1 MDLFSAILTRRSI
14 RKYLDKEIPNG
25 EINNLL
31 KSAMYAPS
39 AMNSQAWL
47 FVVIN
52 QRKKLDEILKVI
64 SYAEMLKS
72 AKAAILICGDLYLE
86 KNIDYIQQNCS
97 AATQNLMLCA
107 HGLGLGSCWIGVY
120 PVKEI
125 ILGLQD
131 LFKLPEHVV
140 PISLV
145 SLGYPAENP
154 IAEDRFKTEKV
165 HFNQWSGCLTEGVH
179 SVLTS
184 RRRNLSVTII
194 LIAN

>member
-1 MDLFSAILTRRSI
+1 MDLFTAILNRRSI
-14 RKYLDKEIPNG
+14 RKYSDKAMPDGALDK
-25 EINNLL
+25 LL

-39 AMNSQAWL
+39 AMNNQAWQ

-52 QRKKLDEILKVI
+52 QRKKFDEILKVI
-64 SYAEMLKS
+64 SHAEMLKS
-72 AKAAILICGDLYLE
+72 AQAAVLICGDLDLE
-86 KNIDYIQQNCS
+86 KNIDYVQQNCS

-125 ILGLQD
+125 ISGLQD
-131 LFKLPEHVV
+131 LFKLPEHIV

-165 HFNQWSGCLTEGVH
+165 HFNQW
-179 SVLTS
+179 
-184 RRRNLSVTII
+184 
-194 LIAN
+194 

>member
-1 MDLFSAILTRRSI
+1 MDLFTAILNRRSI
-14 RKYLDKEIPNG
+14 RKYSDKAMPDGALDK
-25 EINNLL
+25 LL

-39 AMNSQAWL
+39 AMNNQAWQ

-64 SYAEMLKS
+64 SHAEMLKS
-72 AKAAILICGDLYLE
+72 AQAAVLICGDLDLE
-86 KNIDYIQQNCS
+86 KNIDYVQQNCS

-125 ILGLQD
+125 ISGLQD
-131 LFKLPEHVV
+131 LFKLPEHIV

-165 HFNQWSGCLTEGVH
+165 HFNQW
-179 SVLTS
+179 
-184 RRRNLSVTII
+184 
-194 LIAN
+194 

>member
-1 MDLFSAILTRRSI
+1 MDLFSAMLTRRSI

-39 AMNSQAWL
+39 AMNSQAWQ

-52 QRKKLDEILKVI
+52 QRQKLDDIIKVI
-64 SYAEMLKS
+64 SHAEMLKS
-72 AKAAILICGDLYLE
+72 AQAAVLVCGDLNLE
-86 KNIDYIQQNCS
+86 KNIDYIEQNCS

-107 HGLGLGSCWIGVY
+107 HGLGIGSCWIGVY
-120 PVKEI
+120 PVKETI
-125 ILGLQD
+125 SGLQD
-131 LFKLPEHVV
+131 LFKLPEYVV

-165 HFNQWSGCLTEGVH
+165 HFNQW
-179 SVLTS
+179 
-184 RRRNLSVTII
+184 
-194 LIAN
+194 